1 MIFGTKKKSDKKI
14 NEVTDVSPDEESS
27 LEFKNEMKEI
37 FEEKVEEN
45 LKSSDIE
52 LDEPISEIKSD
63 ESNLDDDL
71 LQIPAFL
78 RRQAN

>member
-1 MIFGTKKKSDKKI
+1 MEQRKKSDKKI
-14 NEVTDVSPDEESS
+14 NEITDVSPDEESS

-63 ESNLDDDL
+63 GSNLDDDL